1 MFISKQ
7 TSSFAD
13 TDSGS
18 FKNITIN
25 QEIGTMNP
33 LRRLQDFGQS
43 IWYDNIER
51 RMLQSGELARM
62 IHEDGLRGI
71 TSNPTIFEKAIAG
84 SNDYD
89 SSLAKW
95 LQSAARQDHRALFFN
110 LAIEDIQG
118 AADLLKPVYEQTK
131 GRDGYVSLEVSP
143 DLAYNVEATIAEAER
158 LHARVNRPNLM
169 IKVPATKQGVLAFE
183 TLVMK
188 GISVNVTL
196 LFSVERYKEV
206 VEAYLAGLEARLRQ
220 GQAVE
225 GIASVASFFV
235 SRVDS
240 AVDKLLA
247 AHSATNAAAKQLQGH
262 IAIANAKL
270 AYAWYQRV
278 FNSPRFENLRQ
289 AGAATQRLLWAST
302 GTKNPDY
309 SDVLYLDALIGPDTV
324 NTVPPATYAAYKDH
338 GKPSITLS
346 EGLEEAETQ
355 IAMLKTLGIDI
366 EDVTAQLEDDGVKSF
381 AKSFTNL
388 LSSIAAKADSLH
400 NGRRAVG

>member
-1 MFISKQ
+1 
-7 TSSFAD
+7 
-13 TDSGS
+13 
-18 FKNITIN
+18 
-25 QEIGTMNP
+25 MNP

-51 RMLQSGELARM
+51 RMLKSGELARM

-89 SSLAKW
+89 ASLAKW
-95 LQSAARQDHRALFFN
+95 LQSGARQDNRALFFN

-143 DLAYNVEATIAEAER
+143 DLAYDVDATIAEAER

-225 GIASVASFFV
+225 GIASVSSFFV

-338 GKPSITLS
+338 GKPHITLS
-346 EGLEEAETQ
+346 EGLEEAEMQ

-366 EDVTAQLEDDGVKSF
+366 EDVTAQLEDEGVKSF
-381 AKSFTNL
+381 SKSFTNL
-388 LSSIAAKADSLH
+388 LSAIATKADSLH

>member
-1 MFISKQ
+1 
-7 TSSFAD
+7 
-13 TDSGS
+13 
-18 FKNITIN
+18 
-25 QEIGTMNP
+25 MNP

-51 RMLQSGELARM
+51 RMLHTGELARM
-62 IHEDGLRGI
+62 IREDGLRGI

-89 SSLAKW
+89 TSLAKH
-95 LQSAARQDHRALFFN
+95 LHNDARQDNRALFFN

-118 AADLLKPVYEQTK
+118 AADLLKPVYDQTK

-143 DLAYNVEATIAEAER
+143 DLAYDVEATIAEAER
-158 LHARVNRPNLM
+158 IHERVDRPNLM
-169 IKVPATKQGVLAFE
+169 VKVPATKQGVLAFE
-183 TLVMK
+183 NLTMK
-188 GISVNVTL
+188 GISINVTL

-206 VEAYLAGLEARLRQ
+206 VEAYVAGLEARLRQ
-220 GQAVE
+220 GQPVH

-240 AVDKLLA
+240 AADKLLEK
-247 AHSATNAAAKQLQGH
+247 HSATNPAAAQLQGR
-262 IAIANAKL
+262 IAVANAKL

-278 FNSPRFENLRQ
+278 FDSPRFDNLRQ

-302 GTKNPDY
+302 GTKNTAY
-309 SDVLYLDALIGPDTV
+309 SDVLYLDELIGPDTV

-338 GKPSITLS
+338 GKPRTTLS
-346 EGLEEAETQ
+346 DGLEEAKKQ
-355 IAMLKTLGIDI
+355 IAMLKTLGIDL
-366 EDVTAQLEDDGVKSF
+366 DAVTKQLEDEGVQSF

-388 LSSIAAKADSLH
+388 LDAIAAKADMLRA
-400 NGRRAVG
+400 GKRAVG

>member
-1 MFISKQ
+1 
-7 TSSFAD
+7 
-13 TDSGS
+13 
-18 FKNITIN
+18 
-25 QEIGTMNP
+25 MNP

-89 SSLAKW
+89 ASLAKW
-95 LQSAARQDHRALFFN
+95 LHSSARQDNRALFFN

-118 AADLLKPVYEQTK
+118 AADLLMPVYEQSK

-143 DLAYNVEATIAEAER
+143 DLAYDVDATVAEAER
-158 LHARVNRPNLM
+158 LHERVDRPNLM

-220 GQAVE
+220 GQAVD

-235 SRVDS
+235 SRVDG
-240 AVDKLLA
+240 ALDKILEERSTA
-247 AHSATNAAAKQLQGH
+247 QPAAAQLRGH

-278 FNSPRFENLRQ
+278 FNSPRFDGLRE

-302 GTKNPDY
+302 GTKNRDY
-309 SDVLYLDALIGPDTV
+309 SDVLYLDSLIGPDTV

-338 GKPSITLS
+338 GKPNSTLT
-346 EGLEEAETQ
+346 EGLAEAEKQ
-355 IAMLKTLGIDI
+355 IASLKTLGIDM
-366 EDVTAQLEDDGVKSF
+366 EAVTAQLEDEGVKSF
-381 AKSFTNL
+381 AKSFVNL
-388 LSSIAAKADSLH
+388 LNAIAAKADSL
-400 NGRRAVG
+400 RSAKRAVG